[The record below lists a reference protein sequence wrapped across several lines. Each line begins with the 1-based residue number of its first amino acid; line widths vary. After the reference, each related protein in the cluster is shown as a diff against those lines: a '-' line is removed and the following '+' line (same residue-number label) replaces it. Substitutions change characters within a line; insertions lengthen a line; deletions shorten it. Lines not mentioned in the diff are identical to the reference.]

1 MNTVT
6 DNFVINRN
14 RMIDEQ
20 IIARGI
26 KNPQVIEAMRKVPR
40 HLFVDEPLS
49 HKAYSD
55 HPLPIEQ
62 EQTISQPYIVALM
75 TEYLGVE
82 KTHKVLEIGTGSG
95 YQTAVLANLANIVYT
110 IERISEL
117 SIKARKT
124 LNRLGYKN
132 IRYKI
137 DDGALGWKEFAPY
150 DRIIVTAASEFM
162 PIDLQK
168 QLTPNGKIII
178 PIGKNSSQVLT
189 LGVNNGTRLI
199 QRTISECTFVPLITK
214 NV

>member
-1 MNTVT
+1 
-6 DNFVINRN
+6 
-14 RMIDEQ
+14 MIDEQ

-26 KNPQVIEAMRKVPR
+26 KNERLINAMRQIPR
-40 HLFVDEPLS
+40 HLFVDEPF
-49 HKAYSD
+49 HYKAYSD

-75 TEYLGVE
+75 TEYLDVE
-82 KTHKVLEIGTGSG
+82 QNHKVLEIGTGSG
-95 YQTAVLANLANIVYT
+95 YQTAILASLAKIVYT
-110 IERISEL
+110 VERIAEL
-117 SIKARKT
+117 SIRSRKI

-137 DDGALGWKEFAPY
+137 SDGALGWPEFAPF

-162 PIDLQK
+162 PIELQK
-168 QLTPNGKIII
+168 QLVVNGKIII

-199 QRTISECTFVPLITK
+199 QRIIADCTFVPLVTDK
-214 NV
+214 

>member
-199 QRTISECTFVPLITK
+199 QRTISECTFVPLVSNK
-214 NV
+214 